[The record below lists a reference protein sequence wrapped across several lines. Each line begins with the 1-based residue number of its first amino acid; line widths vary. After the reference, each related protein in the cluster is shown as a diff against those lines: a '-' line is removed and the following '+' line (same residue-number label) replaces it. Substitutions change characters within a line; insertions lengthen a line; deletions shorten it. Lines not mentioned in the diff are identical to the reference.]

1 MDKYTIIT
9 DNGNGLFAERLTDL
23 YNKVCDY
30 LKAEREAGRTLHY
43 TKVFLSDIANQHDEL
58 CHSPLMTDI
67 VGNTAHTIIQQSPV
81 SGTKIAVLL
90 KTSDEADAF
99 TLQSLR
105 LTDDEISNF
114 GSYVQTIMLFDK
126 YIALLKQQG
135 LNLKDH
141 CVRTWI
147 YVRDID
153 TNYDGVVK
161 ARNDVF
167 RQHGLTA
174 DTHFIAS
181 TGIGGRSLGKNVC
194 VAIDFLTASNI
205 QPDDKLFLHA
215 LDHLN
220 PTHEYGVA
228 FERGVRISLPRKYQ
242 YFISGTASINNRGE
256 VINIGNVTKQTERLL
271 ENIEALLTD
280 GEATMNDVKYFIIY
294 LRDLADAPV
303 VESYMNKVYPDVPRI
318 ITYAKV
324 CRPAWLVEME
334 CIAERER

>member
-1 MDKYTIIT
+1 
-9 DNGNGLFAERLTDL
+9 
-23 YNKVCDY
+23 
-30 LKAEREAGRTLHY
+30 
-43 TKVFLSDIANQHDEL
+43 
-58 CHSPLMTDI
+58 
-67 VGNTAHTIIQQSPV
+67 
-81 SGTKIAVLL
+81 
-90 KTSDEADAF
+90 
-99 TLQSLR
+99 
-105 LTDDEISNF
+105 
-114 GSYVQTIMLFDK
+114 
-126 YIALLKQQG
+126 
-135 LNLKDH
+135 
-141 CVRTWI
+141 
-147 YVRDID
+147 VRDID

-271 ENIEALLTD
+271 ENIEALLAD

-303 VESYMNKVYPDVPRI
+303 VESYMNKAYPDVPRI

>member
-1 MDKYTIIT
+1 MDKYTILT
-9 DNGNGLFAERLTDL
+9 DNGSGLFSERLNDV
-23 YNKVCDY
+23 YGKVCNY
-30 LKAEREAGRTLHY
+30 LKAERQEGRTLHY
-43 TKVFLSDIANQHDEL
+43 TKIFLSDIANQHDEL
-58 CHSPLMTDI
+58 LHSPLMTDI
-67 VGNTAHTIIQQSPV
+67 VANTAHTVIQQSPIG
-81 SGTKIAVLL
+81 GTKIGLLL
-90 KTSDEADAF
+90 KTSDETDAF

-105 LTDDEISNF
+105 LSDDEISNF

-167 RQHGLTA
+167 RQHGLTV

-181 TGIGGRSLGKNVC
+181 TGIGGRALGKNVC
-194 VAIDFLTASNI
+194 VAIDFLTARTI

-228 FERGVRISLPRKYQ
+228 FERGVRISLPQKYQ

-256 VINIGNVTKQTERLL
+256 VINIGNVKKQTERLL
-271 ENIEALLTD
+271 ENIGALLAD
-280 GEATMNDVKYFIIY
+280 GGATMDDVKYFIIY
-294 LRDLADAPV
+294 LRDLADTV
-303 VESYMNKVYPDVPRI
+303 VVDNYMAQHYPNVPRI

>member
-1 MDKYTIIT
+1 MDNYTIIT
-9 DNGNGLFAERLTDL
+9 DNGSGLFAQRLKDVYT
-23 YNKVCDY
+23 KVGDY
-30 LKAEREAGRTLHY
+30 LKEERQAGRTLHY
-43 TKVFLSDIANQHDEL
+43 TKVFLSDIANQNDEL

-81 SGTKIAVLL
+81 GGTKIGLLL
-90 KTSDEADAF
+90 KTSDEKDAF

-105 LTDDEISNF
+105 LTDDEIANF

-126 YIALLKQQG
+126 YIAWLKQQG

-167 RQHGLTA
+167 RQHGLTVE
-174 DTHFIAS
+174 THFIAS

-194 VAIDFLTASNI
+194 VAIDFLTAHDI
-205 QPDDKLFLHA
+205 KPEDKLFLHA

-228 FERGVRISLPRKYQ
+228 FERGVRISLPKKYQ

-256 VINIGNVTKQTERLL
+256 VINIGNVTRQTERLL
-271 ENIEALLTD
+271 ENIGALLAD
-280 GEATMNDVKYFIIY
+280 GNATMADVKYFIIY
-294 LRDLADAPV
+294 LRDLADADV
-303 VESYMNKVYPDVPRI
+303 VDSYMAENYPDVPRI

-334 CIAERER
+334 CIAEREL

>member
-1 MDKYTIIT
+1 MDRYTIIS
-9 DNGNGLFAERLTDL
+9 DKGQGLFADRLADL
-23 YNKVCDY
+23 HHKVCDY
-30 LKAEREAGRTLHY
+30 LKEERTAGRTLHY
-43 TKVFLSDIANQHDEL
+43 TKVFLSDIANQYDEL
-58 CHSPLMTDI
+58 NHSPLMTDVI
-67 VGNTAHTIIQQSPV
+67 ANTAHTVIQQSPV
-81 SGTKIAVLL
+81 GGTKIGLLL

-105 LTDDEISNF
+105 LTDEEISNF

-126 YIALLKQQG
+126 YIALLQQQG

-167 RQHGLTA
+167 RQHGLTV

-181 TGIGGRSLGKNVC
+181 TGIGGRALGKNVC
-194 VAIDFLTASNI
+194 VAIDFLTAHSI
-205 QPDDKLFLHA
+205 QPADKLFLHA

-228 FERGVRISLPRKYQ
+228 FERGVRISLPNKYQ

-256 VINIGNVTKQTERLL
+256 VINIGNVTRQTERLL
-271 ENIEALLTD
+271 ENIGALLAD
-280 GEATMNDVKYFIIY
+280 GEATMADVKYFIIY
-294 LRDLADAPV
+294 LRDLADAAV
-303 VESYMNKVYPDVPRI
+303 VDSYMAQHYPQVPRI

-334 CIAERER
+334 CIAERDC

>member
-1 MDKYTIIT
+1 MDKYSIIT
-9 DNGNGLFAERLTDL
+9 DNGNGLFAERLTGL
-23 YNKVCDY
+23 YQKACDY
-30 LKAEREAGRTLHY
+30 LKEERQAGRTLHY
-43 TKVFLSDIANQHDEL
+43 TKIFLSDIANQHDEL
-58 CHSPLMTDI
+58 SHSPLMTDI
-67 VGNTAHTIIQQSPV
+67 IANTAHTIIQQSPV
-81 SGTKIAVLL
+81 GGPKIGLLL

-167 RQHGLTA
+167 RQHGLTV

-181 TGIGGRSLGKNVC
+181 TGIGGRALGKNVC
-194 VAIDFLTASNI
+194 VAIDFLTARSI

-228 FERGVRISLPRKYQ
+228 FERGVRISLPQKYQ

-256 VINIGNVTKQTERLL
+256 VINIGNVSRQTERLL
-271 ENIEALLTD
+271 ENISALLAD
-280 GEATMNDVKYFIIY
+280 GDATMADVKYFIIY
-294 LRDLADAPV
+294 LRDLADAGV
-303 VESYMNKVYPDVPRI
+303 VDSYMAEHFPDVPRI

-334 CIAERER
+334 CIAEKER

>member
-9 DNGNGLFAERLTDL
+9 DKGQGLFAERLTDL
-23 YNKVCDY
+23 YASVSHY
-30 LKAEREAGRTLHY
+30 LETERKEGRTLNF
-43 TKVFLSDIANQHDEL
+43 TKIFLSDIANQHDEL

-67 VGNTAHTIIQQSPV
+67 IENTAHTIIQQSPIGGV
-81 SGTKIAVLL
+81 KIGLLL
-90 KTSDEADAF
+90 KTSDEPQAF

-126 YIALLKQQG
+126 YIALLKQKG
-135 LNLKDH
+135 LNLKEH

-167 RQHGLTA
+167 RQHGLTIE
-174 DTHFIAS
+174 THFIAS
-181 TGIGGRSLGKNVC
+181 TGIGGRALGKNVC
-194 VAIDFLTASNI
+194 VAIDFLTASAI
-205 QPDDKLFLHA
+205 RPEDKLFLQA

-228 FERGVRISLPRKYQ
+228 FERGVRITLPQKYQ
-242 YFISGTASINNRGE
+242 YFISGTASINNHGE

-271 ENIEALLTD
+271 ENIGALLAD
-280 GEATMNDVKYFIIY
+280 GDATLANVRYFIIY
-294 LRDLADAPV
+294 LRDVADAAV
-303 VESYMNKVYPDVPRI
+303 VDDYMAKHHPDVPRI

-334 CIAERER
+334 CIAERKR